1 MRARFIEY
9 TDSTG
14 THHRLPVPE
23 RDNGVWEHDVSILL
37 TLVSEAGQ
45 ARQLTRVGHGE
56 QVDPWQA

>member
-14 THHRLPVPE
+14 THHRLPVRE
-23 RDNGVWEHDVSILL
+23 DCWEHDVSILL
-37 TLVSEAGQ
+37 TLVREAEQ

-56 QVDPWQA
+56 QVDPWQV